1 MKPKSFMGWAS
12 DYQNLTPTVDLFI
25 FTGRNN
31 ALLEDSILKKVLVPL
46 APGFEEIETITVVDI
61 LRRAGARV
69 VLAATEEGPIEG
81 SRGVCVVP
89 DTLID
94 QVDDRDFD
102 LVVLPGG
109 QPGTANLQKN
119 EIVKTI
125 IQNMHQSQK
134 QVAAIC
140 AAPIVLQS
148 AGILKNAVATS
159 HPSVQDQLHEIDYSE
174 ERVVVDGR
182 IITSRSPGTALEFAL
197 KLVEILFGRER
208 MDDVNSGVMAR
219 L

>member
-1 MKPKSFMGWAS
+1 MIIRLAGFDSHRE
-12 DYQNLTPTVDLFI
+12 FI
-25 FTGRNN
+25 YIYRKEQKEQ
-31 ALLEDSILKKVLVPL
+31 LEDSIMKKVLVPL
-46 APGFEEIETITVVDI
+46 APGFEEIETVTVVDI
-61 LRRAGARV
+61 LRRAGAQV

-119 EIVKTI
+119 ETVKSI
-125 IQNMHQSQK
+125 IKNMYQSKK

-148 AGILKNAVATS
+148 AGILKNAVTTS
-159 HPSVQDQLHEIDYSE
+159 HPSVQDQLHEIEYSE
-174 ERVVVDGR
+174 ERVVVDGQ
-182 IITSRSPGTALEFAL
+182 IVTSRSPGTALEFAL

-208 MDDVNSGVMAR
+208 MEAVNSGVMAR